1 MPTNTLRSLS
11 TFIALAGSALAGT
24 SAPGSSPAPAPLS
37 TPAESGGWWF
47 RAAPYGW
54 LTAIDGDIGIG
65 PLSAPVDISMADTL
79 DTLDMAVMGVLEA
92 GIDRWSLGVDL
103 VYGKTSSDIGAGGR
117 LFDSFRFEQ
126 KQWLISPFLAYR
138 VIETEGYHMDI
149 FAGAR
154 FTVIEAELT
163 GRLSH
168 GDDLVASRDTDWA
181 DPIIGVRGQA
191 DLTESLFLRYNADIG
206 GFGASSDLVWQAFLG
221 LGYNVNPHFSIAA
234 GYRGLGIDY
243 SKGSFSLDTV
253 THGPLVGFEL
263 RF

>member
-1 MPTNTLRSLS
+1 MTLKPLRS
-11 TFIALAGSALAGT
+11 FGAALALTGSALAGT
-24 SAPGSSPAPAPLS
+24 STAPAPVS
-37 TPAESGGWWF
+37 APITPAAESNGWWF

-65 PLSAPVDISMADTL
+65 PLSAPVDISMGDTL
-79 DTLDMAVMGVLEA
+79 DTVDMSVMGIVEA
-92 GIDRWSLGVDL
+92 GFDRWSLGVDL
-103 VYGKTSSDIGAGGR
+103 VYGKTSQDIGAGGR

-126 KQWLISPFLAYR
+126 KQWLVSPFLAYR

-154 FTVIEAELT
+154 FTVLEAELT

-168 GDDLVASRDTDWA
+168 GGELASSRETDWA

-191 DLTESLFLRYNADIG
+191 ALTESLFLRYNADIG
-206 GFGASSDLVWQAFLG
+206 GFGASSDLTWQAFLG
-221 LGYNVNPHFSIAA
+221 LGYRVNPHFSIAA

-243 SKGSFSLDTV
+243 SSGSFSMDTV
-253 THGPLVGFEL
+253 THGPLVGFEV